1 MISLKQTL
9 AFLFISAASAL
20 PANTERSI
28 HDGEVSA
35 LMANGRTS
43 LDSRA
48 VCKASDPNN
57 QAFKAHKADGS
68 AFCSTYIRSTSTSTV
83 TPTIQKTAFK
93 TNTVTATIGSVTR
106 VTTSTTVVT
115 VITKTET
122 VLTAGTKTTTIPVT
136 DFQTTTL
143 FTVTTTT
150 PRDTYIKWR
159 PSTKV
164 SLVTETNFIK
174 AWTTTT
180 KTFDY
185 TLATV
190 PTDFVYTGGTVTATT
205 VVTTT
210 ETKPAPPVV
219 TVPQA
224 EVHCAIVGNSGST
237 PVVTKGDSL
246 TFGQCKDICKDW
258 RYFGISAS
266 QCKCYVS
273 QLVDTVEM
281 DASSDFTFYDTSCNS
296 ASKVSLPIAGQRHN
310 DHELTLSKP
319 QKRSIPVKRAIIQV
333 PSYLPSKSPS
343 AVSSACS
350 CLITKPAAAAIVK
363 TTAKTTKTVTT
374 TQTKQKTVL
383 VSTKLTSFVTDKK
396 TSTSTRSTTTTNTD
410 FRTITKTDLR
420 SAIVTDL
427 KTYIVTNFDHLVY
440 VTKYETV
447 QSTSYSTLYL
457 TTIVATVTMMDYNT
471 IYTTKPPVTVT
482 KDVYTTEKTVVATR
496 TVLTGGSTITAG
508 TTTIYGTI

>member
-1 MISLKQTL
+1 MILLKTTL
-9 AFLFISAASAL
+9 ALLFIGAASAL
-20 PANTERSI
+20 PTNTERFM
-28 HDGEVSA
+28 HDGGASD
-35 LMANGRTS
+35 LMTNERNS

-115 VITKTET
+115 VITKTDT

-143 FTVTTTT
+143 ITVTTTT

-185 TLATV
+185 TRAIV

-205 VVTTT
+205 VVTT
-210 ETKPAPPVV
+210 TKPAPPVV

-237 PVVTKGDSL
+237 PVVTKGGSL
-246 TFGQCKDICKDW
+246 NFGQCKEICKDW

-266 QCKCYVS
+266 QCRCYVS

-296 ASKVSLPIAGQRHN
+296 
-310 DHELTLSKP
+310 ESKP
-319 QKRSIPVKRAIIQV
+319 QKRDMLVKRAAIQV

-343 AVSSACS
+343 AVSSACL

-383 VSTKLTSFVTDKK
+383 VSTKLTSFVTDKR